1 MYVTERLYSTSG
13 LFCLLIVRTY
23 GKSISG
29 PTTGPDRN
37 VPIRDILKRG
47 DFATEVQGPTT
58 HSCLGDG
65 EVLRYSLYKCPTA
78 EVKMESRRMVGT
90 NTPSDSNQLAVTAHA
105 ECTMQ
110 HWAYVTSGTVSS
122 RVVTTCDAILPK

>member
-1 MYVTERLYSTSG
+1 MPPR
-13 LFCLLIVRTY
+13 FRDPRRT
-23 GKSISG
+23 
-29 PTTGPDRN
+29 PAEETGMTHD
-37 VPIRDILKRG
+37 VLK
-47 DFATEVQGPTT
+47 D
-58 HSCLGDG
+58 
-65 EVLRYSLYKCPTA
+65 SLYKCPTA
-78 EVKMESRRMVGT
+78 EVKMEPRRMVGM